1 MNLPPD
7 VEELLVP
14 AALGGRRL
22 SDDYAPNF
30 WEYVRP
36 WQELE
41 RIDIGL
47 VGVPFDTP
55 SIIRRGSMAA
65 PPVIRQFLGMNRD
78 YEPSLGLTIPREIH
92 LTDFGD
98 VRVVHTD
105 PVETNRRI
113 EKVLTAIYGVGT
125 IPVVLGGDHSIS
137 YAVIRGLCNVT
148 AGRVGVIMF
157 DAHTD
162 VRISHYGEI
171 TSGAPFRRVLEEIP
185 GQPVQPGNLV
195 EIGINGWHNSRFY
208 WDYLA
213 QKGVRVFTAWEIH
226 RRGVEEVMAEALTL
240 AAEGT
245 EAIYASVDIDAVDA
259 AFAPGTGA
267 PTPGGLTSYQILQAA
282 YLLGQ
287 HPLVWGLDVVEVAP
301 PYDINN
307 VTSILAA
314 AIIQNFLAT
323 AIARRG

>member
-1 MNLPPD
+1 MNLPSE
-7 VEELLVP
+7 VEELLMP
-14 AALGGRRL
+14 ATLGGRGLR
-22 SDDYAPNF
+22 DDYAPNF
-30 WEYVRP
+30 WECVRP

-41 RIDIGL
+41 RIDVGL
-47 VGVPFDTP
+47 IGVPFDTP
-55 SIIRRGSMAA
+55 SIIRRGSMGA
-65 PPVIRQFLGMNRD
+65 PPVIRQFLGTNRN
-78 YEPSLGLTIPREIH
+78 YEPSLGLTIPREVH

-98 VRVVHTD
+98 VRVVHTEPD
-105 PVETNRRI
+105 ETNCCI
-113 EKVLTAIYGVGT
+113 EKVLTAICALGT

-137 YAVIRGLCNVT
+137 YPAIRGLCNAT
-148 AGRVGVIMF
+148 NGRVGVIMF

-208 WDYLA
+208 LDYLA
-213 QKGVRVFTAWEIH
+213 QKGARVFTAWEVH
-226 RRGVEEVMAEALTL
+226 CRGIEEIMAEALTL
-240 AAEGT
+240 ATEGT
-245 EAIYASVDIDAVDA
+245 QAVYASVDIDAVDA

-287 HPLVWGLDVVEVAP
+287 HPLVRGLDVVEVAP
-301 PYDINN
+301 PYDINDI
-307 VTSILAA
+307 TSILAA
-314 AIIQNFLAT
+314 AIIQSFLAA